1 MSRMASAVTPASP
14 PCAMPWSSSDSASR
28 TEPSATRAIS
38 ASASGSAA
46 TPSAAQILLKWRDH
60 RARLDAPQIEANAAR
75 AHGDRHLFDFGGREQ
90 KLDVLRRLFERLQK
104 TVEGL
109 LREHVH
115 FVDDVDLGARRNR
128 AIARVLD
135 DLAHVVDA
143 GVGGRVH
150 LDHVDM
156 AQFHDRLAV
165 ERRARACRRW
175 AHRFCRAGN
184 N

>member
-1 MSRMASAVTPASP
+1 MASAVTPASP
-14 PCAMPWSSSDSASR
+14 PCAIPWSSSDSASR

-38 ASASGSAA
+38 ASASGSAVDPFGRA
-46 TPSAAQILLKWRDH
+46 NLTQMADH

-75 AHGDRHLFDFGGREQ
+75 AHGDRHLFDFGGRKQ
-90 KLDVLRRLFERLQK
+90 KLDVLRRLFKRLQK

-156 AQFHDRLAV
+156 ARFHDRLAV
-165 ERRARACRRW
+165 EAEFGHLDARAR
-175 AHRFCRAGN
+175 RFCRARHN
-184 N
+184 